1 MNLSDRTNPTIS
13 FWLNV
18 KKVQQVCNLTHWGI
32 WYLIY
37 CIDIHFPNTITSCI
51 ATGEH
56 QEPDTG
62 LLNYTDLETPD
73 ELISL
78 ATGELW
84 VVQVCFTMY
93 KHLKSVVSFVVK
105 PLRIGNSTQVIFCRV
120 VLLFSVQLLSARD
133 NCLFQ
138 MSVVP
143 FIFWHTLDNVPGTR
157 WRPCRWTWQG
167 IAGTVALTGPGI
179 RSRQGLVLLLQLRA
193 VAAAHWW
200 SSIEALRSPY
210 VALRRSCVLCA
221 HDTWEPLLC
230 SLCLLPAEDSHVH
243 TLLGLH
249 KPTQRRICYPKKASE
264 CV

>member
-1 MNLSDRTNPTIS
+1 MIFDILHWHPLPQYNNLPHCHRRPLRTWHWI
-13 FWLNV
+13 V
-18 KKVQQVCNLTHWGI
+18 KLYRLK
-32 WYLIY
+32 
-37 CIDIHFPNTITSCI
+37 
-51 ATGEH
+51 
-56 QEPDTG
+56 
-62 LLNYTDLETPD
+62 PD

-105 PLRIGNSTQVIFCRV
+105 ALRIGNSTQVIFCRV

-143 FIFWHTLDNVPGTR
+143 FTVWHTLHNVPGTL

-179 RSRQGLVLLLQLRA
+179 RSRQGSVLLLQLGA
-193 VAAAHWW
+193 VAAAQRW
-200 SSIEALRSPY
+200 SSIEALKSPY

-230 SLCLLPAEDSHVH
+230 SLCLLPAEDSHGHGTVRIAQANA
-243 TLLGLH
+243 
-249 KPTQRRICYPKKASE
+249 QRNMLPKKARE